1 MKLEFSYSLKKD
13 IENYKVASRSINNK
27 QPTKMQ
33 ALYVSK
39 FGKVFEDQ
47 KLERFIADYID
58 TNKIDM
64 LQETERIRTNWLPI
78 ENNFLEKSMSIFGVL
93 DDDRTIHVFLTT
105 DGRCSYN
112 IEQRHFFVSVS
123 RPLSRP
129 LQNRT
134 IMHELLHF
142 WTWDAFHEEVESERI
157 TKKIYNDIKESLT
170 ELLNVEF
177 ADLLGEAHDD
187 GYPQHKEIRLIIA
200 KTWAETK
207 NIHRTFEAA
216 LKTATNIKPL

>member
-1 MKLEFSYSLKKD
+1 MKLEFSYSLEKD

-33 ALYVSK
+33 ALYISK
-39 FGKVFEDQ
+39 FGEAFEDQ
-47 KLERFIADYID
+47 KLERLITDHIE
-58 TNKIDM
+58 TNKIDI
-64 LQETERIRTNWLPI
+64 LLETERIRANWLPI
-78 ENNFLEKSMSIFGVL
+78 EKSFLEKSMSIFGVL
-93 DDDRTIHVFLTT
+93 DDDRIIHVFLTT

-112 IEQRHFFVSVS
+112 IEQRYFFVSVS
-123 RPLSRP
+123 RPL
-129 LQNRT
+129 QNTT

-142 WTWDAFHEEVESERI
+142 WTWNAFHEEVESGRI
-157 TKKIYNDIKESLT
+157 TKEIYNDVKESLT

-177 ADLLGEAHDD
+177 VDLLGEAHDD
-187 GYPQHKEIRLIIA
+187 GYPQHKEIRLIVA

-207 NIHRTFEAA
+207 NIHKTFEAA